1 MARTK
6 PQENATD
13 GDADRARELSD
24 AIADL
29 KEGMGKLLGGL
40 DTLHYNLREV
50 ELMARIVTGDRK
62 REAVRRDLAH
72 IQECLEWRRA
82 SLEPKDDFDEGEA

>member
-6 PQENATD
+6 PRENATD

-29 KEGMGKLLGGL
+29 KEGMVKLLGGL

-62 REAVRRDLAH
+62 REGGAPGSDLHPGVPRGA
-72 IQECLEWRRA
+72 A
-82 SLEPKDDFDEGEA
+82 GVSGTEGRL